1 MTDEWLIRRVRAGDS
16 AAFDA
21 VVRRHRAALLGF
33 ATKLMGGSRADAE
46 DVVQEALVRALAG
59 LRATDREIALRPWLF
74 MIVRNRAM
82 DHLRAPARRRSE
94 GPERLALLS
103 AVDADPAVAAE
114 AAEEL
119 RAVVRAIGGLP
130 ERQRL
135 ALVRRELGG
144 ESHAELADGLA
155 TTIPG
160 AKSLLVRARREVAAA
175 LAA

>member
-1 MTDEWLIRRVRAGDS
+1 
-16 AAFDA
+16 
-21 VVRRHRAALLGF
+21 
-33 ATKLMGGSRADAE
+33 MGGSRADAE

-103 AVDADPAVAAE
+103 SVDADPAAAAE
-114 AAEEL
+114 TAEEL
-119 RAVVRAIGGLP
+119 RAVVRAIGALP

-144 ESHAELADGLA
+144 ESHAELADGLE

-175 LAA
+175 MAA